1 VHLDRLESWTANADA
16 GVKFF
21 SGTARYR
28 KTVQAPADWF
38 REGSSLWLNLG
49 RVGDIAEVS
58 VNGRVLGTL
67 WKAPYRI
74 DLGGVLK
81 PGENRLEI
89 RITNEWTNRL
99 IGDQAAP
106 EDKKVLSSPVLSGR
120 MGPRSLVLPEAGL
133 IGPVTIEAE
142 TRLLP

>member
-1 VHLDRLESWTANADA
+1 
-16 GVKFF
+16 
-21 SGTARYR
+21 
-28 KTVQAPADWF
+28 
-38 REGSSLWLNLG
+38 
-49 RVGDIAEVS
+49 
-58 VNGRVLGTL
+58 
-67 WKAPYRI
+67 
-74 DLGGVLK
+74 
-81 PGENRLEI
+81 
-89 RITNEWTNRL
+89 L

>member
-1 VHLDRLESWTANADA
+1 M
-16 GVKFF
+16 
-21 SGTARYR
+21 
-28 KTVQAPADWF
+28 
-38 REGSSLWLNLG
+38 
-49 RVGDIAEVS
+49 GDIAEVS

-74 DLGGVLK
+74 YLGGVLK

-120 MGPRSLVLPEAGL
+120 MGPRPLVLPEAGL

-142 TRLLP
+142 TRPRP